1 MEIVTRMMQIIQSS
15 EMHSKLVVFCDGK
28 HVNLETKS

>member
-15 EMHSKLVVFCDGK
+15 EMYSKLVVICDGK
-28 HVNLETKS
+28 HINLKTKS